1 MRRRCGNWKTWSRY
15 SIARA
20 EGVISAPAAQ
30 LLVTNWISPEVQGEN
45 ADQDETTFDYEVRRY
60 VYDHAMNEGL
70 PPTVAETASALS
82 TRLDDVGVSLQ
93 RLADGHILVLQKGTG
108 EILMANPFS
117 AVPTPFL
124 VRAGDSSWYGNC
136 IWDAMGIP
144 AMLQQDA
151 AIEASCGCCG
161 TAMHLAV
168 ADGSLEE
175 APGIAHFA
183 IPAAHWWDDIV
194 FN

>member
-1 MRRRCGNWKTWSRY
+1 MNVDR
-15 SIARA
+15 
-20 EGVISAPAAQ
+20 EEAA
-30 LLVTNWISPEVQGEN
+30 L
-45 ADQDETTFDYEVRRY
+45 DHEVRRC
-60 VYDHAMNEGL
+60 VYDRVMSEGL
-70 PPTVAETASALS
+70 PPTIAETASALS
-82 TRLDDVGVSLQ
+82 TTPDNVEASFR
-93 RLADGHILVLQKGTG
+93 RLADGHILVLQSGTG

-124 VRAGDSSWYGNC
+124 VRAGNRFWYGNC

-144 AMLQQDA
+144 AMLKQDA
-151 AIEASCGCCG
+151 TIEASCGCCG

-168 ADGSLEE
+168 AGGSLEE
-175 APGIAHFA
+175 ASGIAHFA